1 MATVQSLFERYGI
14 KTPQQIQE
22 ERRAQQQA
30 QIKSGNA
37 VQSIAASTTQ
47 DIENLMRGFGWASQ
61 AEKDAA
67 KSTGMLSAI
76 QAIPKENMTPEL
88 EQYYTSQLAA
98 IDPNMAD
105 QYQRDL
111 LGAREAMLKAS
122 REQFGTTKVTVPEYK
137 VDSKGNQY
145 QSGTR
150 SIDVPA
156 KFDPE
161 KGWVPV
167 DAKYAN
173 GGAGNAEDLAVK
185 FESNWYNNT
194 NNQLADW
201 KKGTPSTST
210 VGGGLGN
217 VDLMSKNAG
226 TGSVDPM
233 TGRTVAG
240 TSELSGLDAAVQKE
254 MVGAYANYVAQAN
267 ASGQMPI
274 GMEEWLKANYK

>member
-1 MATVQSLFERYGI
+1 MATQQSLFERYGI
-14 KTPQQIQE
+14 KTPEQI
-22 ERRAQQQA
+22 RAQREADMLKFSSQLDGMGQVGYGIGRGLRSLFSGPDTEVQKA
-30 QIKSGNA
+30 QKS
-37 VQSIAASTTQ
+37 SDMLAA
-47 DIENLMRGFGWASQ
+47 IE
-61 AEKDAA
+61 
-67 KSTGMLSAI
+67 
-76 QAIPKENMTPEL
+76 AIPAENMTPEL

-98 IDPNMAD
+98 ISPDLAD
-105 QYQRDL
+105 QYQQDL
-111 LGAREAMLKAS
+111 TATRAAMLKAS
-122 REQFGTTKVTVPEYK
+122 REQFGTTKVTVPTYGY
-137 VDSKGNQY
+137 DSKTKERY
-145 QSGTR
+145 QTGTR

-156 KFDPE
+156 KFVE
-161 KGWVPV
+161 GKGWVPI
-167 DAKYAN
+167 DAQYATS
-173 GGAGNAEDLAVK
+173 GAGDTEDLAVK